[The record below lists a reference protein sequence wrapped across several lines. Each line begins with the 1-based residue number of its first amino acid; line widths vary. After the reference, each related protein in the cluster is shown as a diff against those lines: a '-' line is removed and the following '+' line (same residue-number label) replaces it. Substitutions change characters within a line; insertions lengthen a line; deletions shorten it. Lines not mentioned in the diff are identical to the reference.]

1 MHVVSKPVFK
11 LRFLVLPALL
21 ATALVLT
28 IGRDGS
34 SRLES
39 LDGYT
44 MGTRYHLQLVG
55 VPEGL
60 SRESLVTEI
69 DDLLRYL
76 DREVFSTYVQES
88 ELSRFNR
95 HPVGSAF
102 AASPELLEVM
112 SLALEIAANT
122 DGAFDPT
129 IGALVDLWGFGPGRN
144 QGKGIVPST
153 TEIQS
158 LLANT
163 SFQHLL
169 FESAAGN
176 LRKTRDLK
184 IDLSGIAKGYA
195 VDVLGSYLDGLGVE
209 NYFLDIGGELKM
221 KGNKPGQRGW
231 VPAIE
236 APENGTSAVYEILF
250 SRGETLALAGSGD
263 YRNYFEADGE
273 RYSHEIDPCNGQP
286 VSHGLVAVYVIDA
299 SAARADALA
308 TAYMIMGLSKARS
321 HAAQIGQA
329 AYFIVNTGP
338 GFADYTTDAFARYL
352 EEPATNGP

>member
-1 MHVVSKPVFK
+1 MHVVSKPVLK
-11 LRFLVLPALL
+11 LRFLILPALL

-28 IGRDGS
+28 IGRDDS

-44 MGTRYHLQLVG
+44 MGTRYHLQLAG

-158 LLANT
+158 L
-163 SFQHLL
+163 
-169 FESAAGN
+169 
-176 LRKTRDLK
+176 
-184 IDLSGIAKGYA
+184 
-195 VDVLGSYLDGLGVE
+195 
-209 NYFLDIGGELKM
+209 
-221 KGNKPGQRGW
+221 
-231 VPAIE
+231 PA
-236 APENGTSAVYEILF
+236 Y
-250 SRGETLALAGSGD
+250 
-263 YRNYFEADGE
+263 
-273 RYSHEIDPCNGQP
+273 
-286 VSHGLVAVYVIDA
+286 
-299 SAARADALA
+299 
-308 TAYMIMGLSKARS
+308 
-321 HAAQIGQA
+321 
-329 AYFIVNTGP
+329 
-338 GFADYTTDAFARYL
+338 
-352 EEPATNGP
+352 

>member
-44 MGTRYHLQLVG
+44 MGTRYHLQLAG

-158 LLANT
+158 L
-163 SFQHLL
+163 
-169 FESAAGN
+169 
-176 LRKTRDLK
+176 
-184 IDLSGIAKGYA
+184 
-195 VDVLGSYLDGLGVE
+195 
-209 NYFLDIGGELKM
+209 
-221 KGNKPGQRGW
+221 
-231 VPAIE
+231 PA
-236 APENGTSAVYEILF
+236 Y
-250 SRGETLALAGSGD
+250 
-263 YRNYFEADGE
+263 
-273 RYSHEIDPCNGQP
+273 
-286 VSHGLVAVYVIDA
+286 
-299 SAARADALA
+299 
-308 TAYMIMGLSKARS
+308 
-321 HAAQIGQA
+321 
-329 AYFIVNTGP
+329 
-338 GFADYTTDAFARYL
+338 
-352 EEPATNGP
+352 